1 VIQIG
6 GIMIE
11 VTELIKGDTPVIC
24 LPERAQHYLD
34 QGFRVVGE
42 EVEENVEEEAEEAGD
57 DSHLADEEPVE
68 GDFADG
74 AIERTKPPEATN
86 RQEAIM
92 LAVRRILDR
101 NDPIDFTGGG
111 LPRIEAIAAE
121 AGVEDVTGSERAIAM
136 QSVNG

>member
-1 VIQIG
+1 MIQIG

-11 VTELIKGDTPVIC
+11 VTELIKGDIPVTC

-42 EVEENVEEEAEEAGD
+42 EVEENVEEAGD
-57 DSHLADEEPVE
+57 DSHLADEESVE
-68 GDFADG
+68 GGFAG
-74 AIERTKPPEATN
+74 GVIERTKPPAATN

-92 LAVRRILDR
+92 LAVQRILSR
-101 NDPIDFTGGG
+101 NDPVDFTGGG

-121 AGVEDVTGSERAIAM
+121 AGIEDVTGPERAIAI
-136 QSVNG
+136 QSVDG